1 MLEKIGNYKVIE
13 EIGKGAMAVVYKAIQ
28 PSLNRTVAIKV
39 LSQELT
45 SDSQFINRFNRESAI
60 IAQFNH
66 PNIVHVIDKGSID
79 NTFYFVMDLIEGRDF
94 KEFIADEKST
104 FDDKMNVFIQ
114 VCKGLSY
121 AHRNGVIHRDIKP
134 SNILVDTHKNAWL
147 SDFGIAKMN
156 GSVDHDLT
164 CADMVLGTLNYMSPE
179 QRTNN
184 KEVDHR
190 SDIYALGIILYEI
203 ATGKRIEGLIKEPRK
218 VNPEISAMLEKVI
231 LKCLEQEKNNR
242 YKNVDDL
249 KDNLLK
255 SLKGSH
261 IDNQSRDG
269 ISEGLIN
276 LQDKFQLLDIIKQ
289 DEFSGSYL
297 FNDKEKKQLI
307 VIKAFPRNRKG
318 FKIAKSLQELE
329 NPHIVKILG
338 VGEIPTQFIVVME
351 YIEGGNLQDRML
363 KEYHWRE
370 IIAMGR
376 QVASGLNHAHKKDIT
391 HGNLRPCNILFTKKS
406 VPMVT
411 DFILE
416 SQSRDNRDMENRYAP
431 PEPVSSPQGDIYA
444 LGVILYQLITHKL
457 PEKDKKTGIVNLQG
471 MEGKAPLGLRN
482 IIKKM
487 LEKSRSLRYR
497 SFDEVISDI
506 KNIEKKMKMLSRKK
520 VEDEMRARKKNKI
533 VSVLGLP
540 ALILLIIG
548 VAVWILSIKY
558 PEHTKDLLSI
568 IQGYIKDFPGK

>member
-1 MLEKIGNYKVIE
+1 MQEKIGDYKVIE

-156 GSVDHDLT
+156 GSVEHDLT
-164 CADMVLGTLNYMSPE
+164 CADMVLGTLHYMSPE
-179 QRTNN
+179 QRKNT

-203 ATGKRIEGLIKEPRK
+203 ATGKRIEGVMKEPRK

-231 LKCLEQEKNNR
+231 LKCLEQEKKNR

-261 IDNQSRDG
+261 IDNQSRDE

-307 VIKAFPRNRKG
+307 VIKAFPGSRKG
-318 FKIAKSLQELE
+318 IKIAKSLQELE

-391 HGNLRPCNILFTKKS
+391 HGNLRPSNILFTKKS

-411 DFILE
+411 DFTLE
-416 SQSRDNRDMENRYAP
+416 SHYRDNPDMENWYEP
-431 PEPVSSPQGDIYA
+431 PEPVTSPQGDIYA

-457 PEKDKKTGIVNLQG
+457 PEKDKKTGIVHLQG
-471 MEGKAPLGLRN
+471 MEGKAPAGLRK

-487 LEKSRSLRYR
+487 LEKSRRLRYR

-506 KNIEKKMKMLSRKK
+506 NNIEKKMKMLSRKK
-520 VEDEMRARKKNKI
+520 AEDEMRARKKKKI
-533 VSVLGLP
+533 VRVLGLS
-540 ALILLIIG
+540 LLIIG

-558 PEHTKDLLSI
+558 PEYAKDLLAN
-568 IQGYIKDFPGK
+568 IQGYIKSFSGK